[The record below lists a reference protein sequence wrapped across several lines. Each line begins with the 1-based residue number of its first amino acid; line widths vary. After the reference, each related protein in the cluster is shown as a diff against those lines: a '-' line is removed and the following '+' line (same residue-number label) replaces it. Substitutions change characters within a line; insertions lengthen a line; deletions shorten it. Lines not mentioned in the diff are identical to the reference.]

1 MKKILMVL
9 ASVAILTTCISC
21 GPKFEGTPY
30 EHKLF
35 SVTLPN
41 GWNAT
46 EDGGFVILKKSES
59 DILLLTSTDSNTDS
73 AEKIRNDISNYE
85 KNAVI
90 EDARIGDN
98 QYIKITAREKDNDVV
113 RLILVRDNVVLMINA
128 SNFDGVDQQ
137 AILESLMLK

>member
-1 MKKILMVL
+1 
-9 ASVAILTTCISC
+9 
-21 GPKFEGTPY
+21 
-30 EHKLF
+30 
-35 SVTLPN
+35 
-41 GWNAT
+41 
-46 EDGGFVILKKSES
+46 
-59 DILLLTSTDSNTDS
+59 LTSTDSNTDS